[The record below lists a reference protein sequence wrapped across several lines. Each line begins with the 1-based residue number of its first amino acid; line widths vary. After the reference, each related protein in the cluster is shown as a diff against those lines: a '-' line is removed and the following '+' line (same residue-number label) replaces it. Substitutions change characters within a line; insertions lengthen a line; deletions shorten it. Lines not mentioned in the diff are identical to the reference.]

1 MDLGYTDVD
10 AIAMLAKEICQKKL
24 KPSPP
29 KLMLIVKMLVKM
41 MILTILMMMLI
52 LMMMQM
58 PTPMSKEGGLA
69 NADHSHPRRGLARQG
84 IDWAEGKSQTTSI
97 DPPALA
103 EASSPPPIHIS
114 SYRPASQAVSFHLKK
129 FALASPL
136 QHRTKTKTKT
146 KTTFL

>member
-1 MDLGYTDVD
+1 
-10 AIAMLAKEICQKKL
+10 
-24 KPSPP
+24 
-29 KLMLIVKMLVKM
+29 MLIVMMRLILMGMLVQ
-41 MILTILMMMLI
+41 MMMLI

-103 EASSPPPIHIS
+103 RASSPPPIHIS
-114 SYRPASQAVSFHLKK
+114 SYRPASQAFGLHLKR
-129 FALASPL
+129 FAP
-136 QHRTKTKTKT
+136 
-146 KTTFL
+146 

>member
-1 MDLGYTDVD
+1 
-10 AIAMLAKEICQKKL
+10 
-24 KPSPP
+24 
-29 KLMLIVKMLVKM
+29 MLIVMMMLILMGVLVKM
-41 MILTILMMMLI
+41 VMLMI

-103 EASSPPPIHIS
+103 EASSPPPIHIF
-114 SYRPASQAVSFHLKK
+114 SYRPASQAVGFHLKK
-129 FALASPL
+129 VALASPL
-136 QHRTKTKTKT
+136 QHRTKS
-146 KTTFL
+146 

>member
-1 MDLGYTDVD
+1 
-10 AIAMLAKEICQKKL
+10 
-24 KPSPP
+24 
-29 KLMLIVKMLVKM
+29 MLIVMMMLILMGMLVKM
-41 MILTILMMMLI
+41 MMTMMLMMMLI

-114 SYRPASQAVSFHLKK
+114 SYRPASQAVGLHLKK

-136 QHRTKTKTKT
+136 QHRTKTKS
-146 KTTFL
+146 

>member
-1 MDLGYTDVD
+1 
-10 AIAMLAKEICQKKL
+10 
-24 KPSPP
+24 
-29 KLMLIVKMLVKM
+29 MLIVMMTLILMGMLVQ
-41 MILTILMMMLI
+41 MMMLI

-103 EASSPPPIHIS
+103 RASSPPPIHIS
-114 SYRPASQAVSFHLKK
+114 SYRPASQAVGFHLKM
-129 FALASPL
+129 FAIASPL
-136 QHRTKTKTKT
+136 QHRTKTKS
-146 KTTFL
+146 

>member
-1 MDLGYTDVD
+1 
-10 AIAMLAKEICQKKL
+10 MLMVMM
-24 KPSPP
+24 
-29 KLMLIVKMLVKM
+29 MLILMGMLVKM
-41 MILTILMMMLI
+41 MILLI

-103 EASSPPPIHIS
+103 RASSPPPIHIS
-114 SYRPASQAVSFHLKK
+114 SYRPASQAVGFHLKK
-129 FALASPL
+129 VALASPL
-136 QHRTKTKTKT
+136 QHRTKTKS
-146 KTTFL
+146 

>member
-1 MDLGYTDVD
+1 M
-10 AIAMLAKEICQKKL
+10 M
-24 KPSPP
+24 
-29 KLMLIVKMLVKM
+29 MLILMGMLVKM
-41 MILTILMMMLI
+41 MILMI

-103 EASSPPPIHIS
+103 QASSPPPIHIS
-114 SYRPASQAVSFHLKK
+114 SYRPASQTVGFHLKK

-136 QHRTKTKTKT
+136 QHWTKTKG
-146 KTTFL
+146 

>member
-1 MDLGYTDVD
+1 
-10 AIAMLAKEICQKKL
+10 MLMVMM
-24 KPSPP
+24 
-29 KLMLIVKMLVKM
+29 MLILMGMLVKM
-41 MILTILMMMLI
+41 MILLI

-103 EASSPPPIHIS
+103 EASCPPPIHIS
-114 SYRPASQAVSFHLKK
+114 SYRPASQAVGFHLKK
-129 FALASPL
+129 VALASPL
-136 QHRTKTKTKT
+136 QHRTKTKS
-146 KTTFL
+146 

>member
-1 MDLGYTDVD
+1 
-10 AIAMLAKEICQKKL
+10 
-24 KPSPP
+24 
-29 KLMLIVKMLVKM
+29 MLIVMMMLILMGMLVKM
-41 MILTILMMMLI
+41 MILMI

-69 NADHSHPRRGLARQG
+69 NADHSHPRRRLARQG

-136 QHRTKTKTKT
+136 QHRTKTKS
-146 KTTFL
+146 